1 MLSTN
6 SAYLPLQFAVM
17 IWTITL
23 KFTVWR
29 TGNVNLS
36 SCHATTEVKALTFRL
51 RSLKSVNTYPPT
63 LGVGLI
69 PTQVN
74 LISTGL
80 RTVWDQY

>member
-1 MLSTN
+1 MLFSN
-6 SAYLPLQFAVM
+6 SDYLPLQFAVM
-17 IWTITL
+17 IGTIIL
-23 KFTVWR
+23 KFIVWR

-36 SCHATTEVKALTFRL
+36 ICHATTGVKALTLRL
-51 RSLKSVNTYPPT
+51 RSLKLVNTYTPT